1 MKTVYLDQKKLSIK
15 YLFQLAESSN
25 IQLELSEKAW
35 LKIKKSHE
43 YFKNSLHNGQQ
54 VYGTSTGF
62 GANVLTS
69 TKSENL
75 QTNLSRY
82 LDCAQGPIINEL
94 ESRAALI
101 ARTYVLI
108 QGYSGVSPALILSM
122 LNMYNKKI
130 SPIIPQWG
138 ALGASGDLVTAA
150 PMARLING
158 DEVDCWHQGRLTNS
172 TEIKK
177 YLKVHKLNHRDG
189 LAVMNGL
196 SITAVLMAGA
206 VLKLEDLLNVSLKS
220 IAATKVALGA
230 DPETEAEIVNSAP
243 TRQHS
248 GQKQMAKALYTL
260 YKSSYSNNREGAPL
274 QDEYSLRCL
283 GQILGPIYDSIKQ
296 SKSWIQSELL
306 SVSDN
311 PVVKAGSGIQS
322 GGNFFG
328 GYLATASDYM
338 AIAASK
344 LGELLERQSFHLV
357 SGSRNLP
364 NNLIIQSDANDLHH
378 GLKGLHQIC
387 SSLQMQIHHYSNPV
401 STLSRSSESH
411 NQDIVS
417 NAMNGYLRLDKQ
429 IEVLQS
435 LSTVHSILS
444 AQAIDLSESV
454 LKGSLRTWH
463 SKVRE
468 YVPFVKRDQSL
479 RNEIKNLCDDL
490 FKKNSSHVMEH
501 KNAA

>member
-1 MKTVYLDQKKLSIK
+1 MKTVYLDQKKLTIK
-15 YLFQLAESSN
+15 NLFHYAASTN
-25 IQLELSEKAW
+25 IKLEISERAW
-35 LKIKKSHE
+35 SKIKKSHE
-43 YFKNSLHNGQQ
+43 YFKNSLYNGIQ

-62 GANVLTS
+62 GANVVTA

-82 LDCAQGPIINEL
+82 LDCAQGPIINEI

-108 QGYSGVSPALILSM
+108 QGYSGVSPSLIVTM
-122 LNMYNKKI
+122 LHLYNSQI

-150 PMARLING
+150 PLARLING
-158 DEVDCWHQGRLTNS
+158 DDVECWHQGQLVNSSEIQKSIRTHRLS
-172 TEIKK
+172 
-177 YLKVHKLNHRDG
+177 HRDG

-196 SITAVLMAGA
+196 SITAVLMASA
-206 VLKLEDLLNVSLKS
+206 IQKVEDILNVSLKS

-230 DPETEAEIVNSAP
+230 DPETEAEIVNSSP
-243 TRQHS
+243 TRLHS
-248 GQKQMAKALYTL
+248 GQKQMAKTLYGL
-260 YKSSYSNNREGAPL
+260 YKSSHSNNREGAPL

-296 SKSWIQSELL
+296 AKMWTQSELL
-306 SVSDN
+306 SISDN
-311 PVVKAGSGIQS
+311 PVVKAGTTIQS

-328 GYLATASDYM
+328 GYLATASDYV
-338 AIAASK
+338 AIASAK

-357 SGSRNLP
+357 SGHRNLP
-364 NNLIIQSDANDLHH
+364 SNLITQSDTNDLYH

-387 SSLQMQIHHYSNPV
+387 SSLQMQINHYSSPV

-417 NAMNGYLRLDKQ
+417 NAMNGYLRLNKQ
-429 IEVLQS
+429 LEVLQS
-435 LSTVHSILS
+435 LSTVHSILA
-444 AQAIDLSESV
+444 AQAIDLSDCV
-454 LKGSLRTWH
+454 LKGRLRSWH

-468 YVPFVKRDQSL
+468 HVPFINKDQAL
-479 RNEIKNLCDDL
+479 RKKIKNLCNDL
-490 FKKNSSHVMEH
+490 FNKQTVYVEIM
-501 KNAA
+501 NAA